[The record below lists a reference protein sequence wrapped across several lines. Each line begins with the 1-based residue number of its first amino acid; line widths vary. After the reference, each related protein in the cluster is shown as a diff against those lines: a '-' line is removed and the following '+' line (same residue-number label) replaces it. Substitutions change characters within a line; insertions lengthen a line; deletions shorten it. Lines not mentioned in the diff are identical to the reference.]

1 MKNRNF
7 RTLKSL
13 GQRQA
18 GYTLVELAIS
28 VSIIS
33 LLIVS
38 SIAGVQGLLLS
49 NKVNRTLT
57 QTTVATANIT
67 KLITATN
74 DTTLSTDNL
83 IKLGAWDKSA
93 VRSVTT
99 SSGTPPVSKTAIT
112 AENPFGGIIQ
122 VAANKDL
129 VGTYAIGSGFWY
141 RLSNVPES
149 HCASL
154 ATSLY
159 TTSPGIYINKEAA
172 SGAIAVGTTNGD
184 GVAYRKPGFDDS
196 LSNLATA
203 CEKGAGTNGLVE
215 LALFIPT

>member
-67 KLITATN
+67 KLFAATTNQDFKTA
-74 DTTLSTDNL
+74 DL

-93 VRSVTT
+93 IRND
-99 SSGTPPVSKTAIT
+99 K
-112 AENPFGGIIQ
+112 AENPFAGGIR
-122 VAANKDL
+122 VAPNSEK
-129 VGTYAIGSGFWY
+129 VGNTYAIGSGFMY
-141 RLSNVPES
+141 LLSAIPET

-154 ATSLY
+154 VTSLY
-159 TTSPGIYINKEAA
+159 TTSPGIWIR
-172 SGAIAVGTTNGD
+172 S
-184 GVAYRKPGFDDS
+184 
-196 LSNLATA
+196 ATA
-203 CEKGAGTNGLVE
+203 DKDIGLTPTSNGYRIPGSPDSIDNLTSGCKAGQGDNGLVE
-215 LALFIPT
+215 VTLFIPT

>member
-67 KLITATN
+67 KLIAATN
-74 DTTLSTDNL
+74 DTSLTTDNL

-93 VRSVTT
+93 IRTT
-99 SSGTPPVSKTAIT
+99 TVAPITTT

-122 VAANKDL
+122 VSPNLAV
-129 VGTYAIGSGFWY
+129 VGTYPIGAGFWY
-141 RLSNVPES
+141 RLSSVPES
-149 HCASL
+149 HCAAL

-159 TTSPGIYINKEAA
+159 TTSPGIYINKTAA
-172 SGAIAVGTTNGD
+172 SGAAAVGATNSD
-184 GVAYRKPGFDDS
+184 GNGYRVPGRLTGDS
-196 LSNLATA
+196 LTNLATA
-203 CEKGAGTNGLVE
+203 CENGAGTNGLVE
-215 LALFIPT
+215 VALFIPT